1 MSVGGMIAVYFVVW
15 WTVLFITLPFGVRSQ
30 IEDDSVIPGSEP
42 GAPARP
48 LLRKK
53 MVITT
58 VVSIPLVGLIWLW
71 NVSGSPI

>member
-42 GAPARP
+42 GAPAQP

-53 MVITT
+53 MLITT
-58 VVSIPLVGLIWLW
+58 IVSIPLVGLIWLW
-71 NVSGSPI
+71 NVYGSPI